1 MAFSFTRTTCEP
13 PACARRGL
21 SVSTPVTNTLFK
33 PARNTGVAVLVG
45 DWAIGQLWLFWV
57 APIVGAV
64 LGAVADKA
72 ISPDEA

>member
-1 MAFSFTRTTCEP
+1 
-13 PACARRGL
+13 
-21 SVSTPVTNTLFK
+21 VSTPVTNTLFY
-33 PARNTGVAVLVG
+33 PAQNTGVAVLVG
-45 DWAIGQLWLFWV
+45 DWAIGQLWLCWV